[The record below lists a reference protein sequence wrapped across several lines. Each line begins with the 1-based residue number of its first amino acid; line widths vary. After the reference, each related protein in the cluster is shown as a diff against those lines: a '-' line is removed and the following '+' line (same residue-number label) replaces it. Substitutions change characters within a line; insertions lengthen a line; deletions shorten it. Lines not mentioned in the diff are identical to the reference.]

1 MYLIDTNVVSELRKG
16 RSRRTD
22 PNVLEWADSA
32 SATSLFL
39 SVITILEL
47 ETGILLMERRD
58 PPQGAM
64 LRSWLNGQVL
74 TAFQDRV
81 LPVDTPVAQCC
92 ARLHV
97 PDRRSDRDAL
107 IAATAL
113 VHGMTVVTRNI
124 DDFTATGVPLLNP
137 WGIRRR
143 PARIRAAILS
153 RPGRWLEHGR
163 FKNPLYIASSGLGG
177 FAPN

>member
-1 MYLIDTNVVSELRKG
+1 
-16 RSRRTD
+16 
-22 PNVLEWADSA
+22 
-32 SATSLFL
+32 
-39 SVITILEL
+39 
-47 ETGILLMERRD
+47 
-58 PPQGAM
+58 M

-92 ARLHV
+92 ARLYA

-137 WGIRRR
+137 WR
-143 PARIRAAILS
+143 
-153 RPGRWLEHGR
+153 
-163 FKNPLYIASSGLGG
+163 YTTVSS
-177 FAPN
+177 PD